1 MEEPLKAIE
10 YIQKNSRE
18 YAQAKAQR
26 VLIENSLKSVKSEL
40 IGQSDAKTFGD
51 REAEAYAHP
60 TYKQQLAGLAQA
72 VETEEYLRYML
83 EAAKLNAQLPAL
95 RAFERLLQ
103 TLEGTGHKGIHWDPQ
118 LGEKISVQTLTLSPT
133 LQMNRDDSQ
142 LLAAIELIRKEL
154 TGNPVRYD
162 LLMNY
167 ILKRA
172 AEEGYLEE
180 IHEELDETSP

>member
-18 YAQAKAQR
+18 YAQAKAKR

-60 TYKQQLAGLAQA
+60 DYKLQLQGLAEA

-83 EAAKLNAQLPAL
+83 EAAKLKIEIWKTNQFTI
-95 RAFERLLQ
+95 RTEM
-103 TLEGTGHKGIHWDPQ
+103 K
-118 LGEKISVQTLTLSPT
+118 LGL
-133 LQMNRDDSQ
+133 
-142 LLAAIELIRKEL
+142 
-154 TGNPVRYD
+154 
-162 LLMNY
+162 
-167 ILKRA
+167 
-172 AEEGYLEE
+172 
-180 IHEELDETSP
+180 